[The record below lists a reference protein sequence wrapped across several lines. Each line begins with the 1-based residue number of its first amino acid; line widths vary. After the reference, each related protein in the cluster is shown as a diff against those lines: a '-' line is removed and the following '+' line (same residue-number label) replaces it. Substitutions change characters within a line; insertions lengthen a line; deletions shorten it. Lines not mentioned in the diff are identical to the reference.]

1 MDEQFNQSPTIIE
14 PTHGQIKKGLWQK
27 PFFIIVLILIVIFV
41 TIGFVLKL
49 NNISQDSVT
58 TIPLTEPIEEPVKI
72 EKARIAIDPEF
83 QTVTLGQ
90 MFTNE
95 ITLDA
100 KEFPLTV
107 VKIVLQYDPLY
118 ISLSSFEPG
127 TFYKNSTILAKAID
141 NTKGTALLTMG
152 SFVPQSSVGTIAS
165 FSAIPKTVTTDA
177 PAFISFS
184 TSTTAYVSTKEP
196 ETAEKNVLTTFGES
210 AITIVQ

>member
-118 ISLSSFEPG
+118 ISLSSFEP
-127 TFYKNSTILAKAID
+127 
-141 NTKGTALLTMG
+141 ALLTMG

-184 TSTTAYVSTKEP
+184 TSTTAYVSTKEQ

-210 AITIVQ
+210 AITIVP